1 MLPVTIFEPSICDCL
16 VNHFI
21 GKMTFLEQ
29 TIHSTYNNA
38 QYMDGRKE
46 MMQWYADELEGSL
59 GNVVSVNFK

>member
-1 MLPVTIFEPSICDCL
+1 
-16 VNHFI
+16 
-21 GKMTFLEQ
+21 MTFLEQ
-29 TIHSTYNNA
+29 AIHSTYNNA